1 METIGQS
8 ALFSYLGTSP
18 HAISVRNTQVRK
30 DRGHPVRSY
39 LELATK
45 IAELQF
51 RNRNHVLMFRG
62 QGRDYR
68 NEQKNTSLKASLF
81 RGVAKNR
88 NPDEATLARRYD
100 TLQRAEDLLVENYTF
115 LGRERVLRYRIIR
128 WAILQHY
135 EVCATPLID
144 VTHSLRIAASFASA
158 GDGDE
163 AFVFVIGVP
172 NVSGAITESAEAGIQ
187 IVRLSSVCP
196 PAAVRPHVQEGYL
209 LGEYPEMTAFAQKQ
223 LYPHYEVDFGRRLVA
238 KFRFNPRRFWKKGA
252 FPKVDDKALY
262 PTSRSDPFA
271 RVAKDIM
278 RNLVPTHG
286 PD

>member
-8 ALFSYLGTSP
+8 ALFSYLSTSP
-18 HAISVRNTQVRK
+18 HATSVRNTQVRK
-30 DRGHPVRSY
+30 DRGHFVKSY

-45 IAELQF
+45 VAELQF

-62 QGRDYR
+62 QSRDYR

-81 RGVAKNR
+81 RGAAKR
-88 NPDEATLARRYD
+88 NPDEATLARRFE
-100 TLQRAEDLLVENYTF
+100 TLQRAESLLVDNYTF

-128 WAILQHY
+128 WSILQHY

-163 AFVFVIGVP
+163 AHVFVIGVP

-196 PAAVRPHVQEGYL
+196 PVAVRPHVQEGYL

-223 LYPHYEVDFGRRLVA
+223 LYAHYEVDFGRRLVA
-238 KFRFNPRRFWKKGA
+238 KFRFNPHKFWKKGA

-262 PTSRSDPFA
+262 PTPRSDPFA
-271 RVAKDIM
+271 RVAREIS
-278 RNLVPTHG
+278 RNLVG
-286 PD
+286 EG

>member
-8 ALFSYLGTSP
+8 TLFSYLGTSP
-18 HAISVRNTQVRK
+18 HAVSVRNTQVRK
-30 DRGHPVRSY
+30 DRGHFVKSY

-45 IAELQF
+45 VAELQF

-62 QGRDYR
+62 QSRDFR
-68 NEQKNTSLKASLF
+68 NEQKNSSLKASLF
-81 RGVAKNR
+81 RGSAKNR
-88 NPDEATLARRYD
+88 NPDEATLARRFD
-100 TLQRAEDLLVENYTF
+100 ALQRAEELLVDSYTF
-115 LGRERVLRYRIIR
+115 LGRERVLRYRVIR
-128 WAILQHY
+128 WSILQHY

-144 VTHSLRIAASFASA
+144 VTQSLRIAASFACA
-158 GDGDE
+158 GDGEE
-163 AFVFVIGVP
+163 AYVFVIGVP

-187 IVRLSSVCP
+187 IVRLASACP

-238 KFRFNPRRFWKKGA
+238 KFRFNPHKFWRKGA

-262 PTSRSDPFA
+262 PTTRSDPFA
-271 RVAKDIM
+271 RIAKEIA
-278 RNLVPTHG
+278 RNL
-286 PD
+286 

>member
-30 DRGHPVRSY
+30 DRGHVVKSY

-45 IAELQF
+45 VAELQF

-62 QGRDYR
+62 QGRDFR
-68 NEQKNTSLKASLF
+68 NEQKNSSLKASLF
-81 RGVAKNR
+81 RGTASR
-88 NPDEATLARRYD
+88 NPDEATLARRFD

-187 IVRLSSVCP
+187 IVRLSSVSP

-271 RVAKDIM
+271 RIA
-278 RNLVPTHG
+278 
-286 PD
+286 

>member
-18 HAISVRNTQVRK
+18 HAVSVRNTQVRK
-30 DRGHPVRSY
+30 DRGHLVKSY

-45 IAELQF
+45 VAELQF

-81 RGVAKNR
+81 RGAAKNR
-88 NPDEATLARRYD
+88 NPDEATLARRFD
-100 TLQRAEDLLVENYTF
+100 TLQRAEDLLIDNYTF

-163 AFVFVIGVP
+163 VFVFVIGVP

-209 LGEYPEMTAFAQKQ
+209 LGEYPENDGVRAEAVVPALRSGFRPPARGEVPLQSAQV
-223 LYPHYEVDFGRRLVA
+223 LEEGRVSEGRRQGAVSDVEVGSVCA
-238 KFRFNPRRFWKKGA
+238 HRERYCAQPR
-252 FPKVDDKALY
+252 
-262 PTSRSDPFA
+262 A
-271 RVAKDIM
+271 RA
-278 RNLVPTHG
+278 RTG
-286 PD
+286 

>member
-18 HAISVRNTQVRK
+18 HATAVRNTQVRK
-30 DRGHPVRSY
+30 DRGHFVKSY

-45 IAELQF
+45 VAELQF

-62 QGRDYR
+62 QSRDYR

-81 RGVAKNR
+81 RGAAKR
-88 NPDEATLARRYD
+88 NPDEATLAGRFE
-100 TLQRAEDLLVENYTF
+100 TLQRAESLLVDNYTF

-128 WAILQHY
+128 WSILQHY

-163 AFVFVIGVP
+163 AYVFVIGVP

-196 PAAVRPHVQEGYL
+196 PVAVRPHVQEGYL

-223 LYPHYEVDFGRRLVA
+223 LYAHYEVDFGRRLVA
-238 KFRFNPRRFWKKGA
+238 KFRFNPHKFWKKGA

-262 PTSRSDPFA
+262 PTPRSDPFA
-271 RVAKDIM
+271 RIAREISRSLAVA
-278 RNLVPTHG
+278 
-286 PD
+286 